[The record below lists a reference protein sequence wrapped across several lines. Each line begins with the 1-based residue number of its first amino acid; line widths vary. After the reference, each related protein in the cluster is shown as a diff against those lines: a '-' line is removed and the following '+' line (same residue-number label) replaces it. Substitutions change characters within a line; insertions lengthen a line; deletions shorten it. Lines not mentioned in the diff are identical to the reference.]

1 VALLRR
7 DSAVVDLAAM
17 CDPQDEDQEP
27 VIAYLD
33 VRDAKYFSW
42 ITSTT
47 AEHHSAL
54 PSRPGS

>member
-1 VALLRR
+1 
-7 DSAVVDLAAM
+7 M

-27 VIAYLD
+27 VIASLD

-47 AEHHSAL
+47 AEQHSPHEAIQ
-54 PSRPGS
+54 R